1 LSHKDTKTNF
11 PLLIIFIFCRFVF
24 FNKNRLS
31 EQNFIKE
38 LQKGNQSAFGQLL
51 DTYQQ
56 KVFGTCISFIPN
68 KEDAEDVSQEVFI
81 AVFKSIHQFKENS
94 KLSTWI
100 YKIATNKCL
109 EFIRKKNAKKRFSF
123 MQTLLGNEIPLDK
136 TNYFTE
142 VNHPGIL
149 LENQEKS
156 ALIFKAIDTLT
167 ESQRII
173 FTLAKI
179 DEKSY
184 QEIVEITGKSL
195 SSVESI
201 LFRAKKAL
209 QQKLENF
216 YKNDT

>member
-1 LSHKDTKTNF
+1 L
-11 PLLIIFIFCRFVF
+11 
-24 FNKNRLS
+24 NKKRLS

-38 LQKGNQSAFGQLL
+38 LQIGNQIAFGQLL
-51 DTYQQ
+51 DAYQQ

-68 KEDAEDVSQEVFI
+68 KEDAEDVSQEIFI

-123 MQTLLGNEIPLDK
+123 VQTLLGNEIPLDK
-136 TNYFTE
+136 TSYFTE